1 MNSLDF
7 DASLLEVRK
16 ATLEDYE
23 AVMNIPEN
31 HYDGYD
37 YLPYYFKELME
48 EPDRNAVV
56 CLYKGKVVRT

>member
-7 DASLLEVRK
+7 DASLLKVRN

-31 HYDGYD
+31 HFDGYD
-37 YLPYYFKELME
+37 FLPYYFKELME
-48 EPDRNAVV
+48 DPDRKAVV